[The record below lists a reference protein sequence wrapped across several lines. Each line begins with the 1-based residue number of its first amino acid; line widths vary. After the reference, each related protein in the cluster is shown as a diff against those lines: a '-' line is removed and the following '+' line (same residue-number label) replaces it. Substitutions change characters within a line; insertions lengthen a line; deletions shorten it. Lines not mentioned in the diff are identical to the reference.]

1 MQIFTIGYEGMGV
14 DQFKNVLLNAGI
26 DALVDVR
33 ELPLSRKPGF
43 SKTKLR
49 EALESAGIG
58 YIHMPKLG
66 CPKPIRHQLK
76 EDGDWGSYKLK
87 FLDHLAEQDEA
98 LGRLVAEASTKK
110 CALMCFEADATF
122 CHRSLVA
129 KSVQKIADFSVV
141 HLSKKWLKK
150 AVAEV
155 A

>member
-1 MQIFTIGYEGMGV
+1 MQIFTIGYEGMSV
-14 DQFKNVLLNAGI
+14 EQFKQVMLNAGI
-26 DALVDVR
+26 DTLVDVR

-49 EALESAGIG
+49 SELADAGIG
-58 YIHMPKLG
+58 YVHMPKLG
-66 CPKPIRHQLK
+66 CPKPVRHQLK
-76 EDGDWGSYKLK
+76 EDGDWGKYKVQ
-87 FLDHLAEQDEA
+87 FLEHLAGQDQELA
-98 LGRLVAEASTKK
+98 KLAETASTQS

-129 KSVQKIADFSVV
+129 RSVQQRAGFSVV

-150 AVAEV
+150 VVAEV